1 MAVISRSN
9 LALSLTPSFPNST
22 KTKFRQALALSITLL
37 LTISTFA
44 QQPAPDSPDISQP
57 TPAKDVTITIPAG
70 TRIALVLTQPLQTR
84 YLHRGDDVYAQITAP
99 VASADEV
106 IIPPGTFVQ
115 GKFDRLE
122 RKGDRGELRLQ
133 SMGITFPDGY
143 VAPVRGPIT
152 MESDEGYALKDP
164 GKGRIAGMFA
174 LPAAGVGIGSLIGH
188 SFGHSASLNTTNN
201 CGFNINCLPTVTAVP
216 DTQLRDTAIGAGV
229 GLAAGGIA
237 AFALLFNSH
246 QFYLDQGSPV
256 QMTLQQPLTLDIDQI
271 SDPTQ
276 QSDQQPIPETPQTG
290 SRQSRTENREVN
302 TDN

>member
-1 MAVISRSN
+1 
-9 LALSLTPSFPNST
+9 
-22 KTKFRQALALSITLL
+22 LL
-37 LTISTFA
+37 LAISTFA
-44 QQPAPDSPDISQP
+44 QQPAPDSPDNSQP

-84 YLHRGDDVYAQITAP
+84 YLRRGDDVYAQITAP
-99 VASADEV
+99 VASGDEV
-106 IIPPGTFVQ
+106 VIPPGTFVQ

-143 VAPVRGPIT
+143 VAPVPGPIK

-164 GKGRIAGMFA
+164 GTGRVAAMFA
-174 LPAAGVGIGSLIGH
+174 LPAAGLGIGTLIGH

-216 DTQLRDTAIGAGV
+216 DTKLRDTAVGGGV

-237 AFALLFNSH
+237 AFVLLFSSH

-256 QMTLQQPLTLDIDQI
+256 QMILQQPLTLDIDRI
-271 SDPTQ
+271 AGPTP
-276 QSDQQPIPETPQTG
+276 QSDQEPISRTPQPT
-290 SRQSRTENREVN
+290 